1 MSGGEV
7 TLGTQTTLLF
17 DDTTIT
23 AARMHQFLSYTGV
36 AYTCEVG
43 DVTNW
48 ATDSLYFAGVSF
60 TRWPYEAYAELL
72 RSPYDAENWT
82 IGYDAQE
89 GANNITVLNSCVVLG
104 LAGEDIVSG
113 QGVMLSDEA
122 DAGADRHDGMFGA
135 NDDGTTPAESYA
147 TVGIARNNSDVPGT
161 HTTHAFDA
169 DDLDETNHPH
179 FEILLWR

>member
-17 DDTTIT
+17 DPTTIVT
-23 AARMHQFLSYTGV
+23 ARMHQYLSFTGT

-43 DVTNW
+43 DYDNW
-48 ATDSLYFAGVSF
+48 ATDSLFFAGVSF

-72 RSPYDAENWT
+72 RTPYTAENWT
-82 IGYDAQE
+82 IDYDAQE
-89 GANNITVLNSCVVLG
+89 GANNITVLNNCVVLG
-104 LAGEDIVSG
+104 LAAESVVSG
-113 QGVMLSDEA
+113 SGVMLSDEG
-122 DAGADRHDGMFGA
+122 DSGADRHDGMFGL
-135 NDDGTTPAESYA
+135 NDESTAAEMYA
-147 TVGIARNNSDVPGT
+147 TVGIARNNATVGSHAT
-161 HTTHAFDA
+161 HVFDA

>member
-17 DDTTIT
+17 DPTTIT
-23 AARMHQFLSYTGV
+23 EARMHQYMSYTGTS
-36 AYTCEVG
+36 ATCEVG

-60 TRWPYEAYAELL
+60 TRYPYKSYSELL
-72 RSPYDAENWT
+72 EAPYTAENWT
-82 IGYDAQE
+82 IPYDAQE
-89 GANNITVLNSCVVLG
+89 GAKSLTVLNNCMILG
-104 LAGEDIVSG
+104 LAGEDVTSG

-122 DAGADRHDGMFGA
+122 DAGADRHDGMFGV
-135 NDDGTTPAESYA
+135 NDGTTAAEMYA
-147 TVGIARNNSDVPGT
+147 TVGIARTNSDIPGT
-161 HTTHAFDA
+161 HTTHVYDK

>member
-17 DDTTIT
+17 DNTTIET
-23 AARMHQFLSYTGV
+23 ARMHQFLSFQATS
-36 AYTCEVG
+36 YTCEVG

-72 RSPYDAENWT
+72 RTPYDAENWT

-89 GANNITVLNSCVVLG
+89 GSANITVLNSCVVLG

-122 DAGADRHDGMFGA
+122 DAGTDRHDGMFGA
-135 NDDGTTPAESYA
+135 NDDSTPAEMYA
-147 TVGIARNNSDVPGT
+147 TVGVARSNSDIPGT
-161 HTTHAFDA
+161 HTTHVFDA

-179 FEILLWR
+179 FEILLR